1 MATTKKF
8 AQMSTKKLNALLET
22 ASEEDAVAIKAIL
35 ESRNA
40 QQAEAG
46 AGEGTELSE
55 EEKQAIEAAEKASAP
70 EGGEP
75 ANEEKK
81 KGGRKASPKLS
92 EDELLEVTPQNLRI
106 RKRLLD
112 HAARMRELS
121 KKKTQE

>member
-1 MATTKKF
+1 MKF

-55 EEKQAIEAAEKASAP
+55 EEKQAIAAAEKASAP
-70 EGGEP
+70 EGDEP
-75 ANEEKK
+75 AGEEKK
-81 KGGRKASPKLS
+81 KGVARPVL
-92 EDELLEVTPQNLRI
+92 NFLR
-106 RKRLLD
+106 RNSLRPRSWLR
-112 HAARMRELS
+112 RM
-121 KKKTQE
+121 